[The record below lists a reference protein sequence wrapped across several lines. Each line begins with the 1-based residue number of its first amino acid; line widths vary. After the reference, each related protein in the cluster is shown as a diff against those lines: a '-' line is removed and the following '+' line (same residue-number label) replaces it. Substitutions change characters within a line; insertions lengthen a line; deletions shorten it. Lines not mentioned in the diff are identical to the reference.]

1 MATWK
6 KVLTEGAVNASD
18 FTDSDGTSGQVLQ
31 TNGSDTL
38 SWGNKTTNTNTN
50 QLTTFT
56 VSATTDSTATTISQD
71 DDLMFAA
78 GTGIACETT
87 ADGTVTITNTIGDS
101 FLTTE
106 EVQDICGGMFTNN
119 TVARATAA
127 YDDATGKVNL
137 TIDDMTA
144 NTQLSTEQ
152 VQDIV
157 GGMLVGTETRI
168 GVTYDD
174 TNGRINFVVDDMTA
188 NDNTMGSG
196 FTVSA
201 TTDTTATTITQGDD
215 LFFAAGT
222 GISCTTSADGTV
234 TIVNTSPDANH
245 NTDVSVS
252 KDNLETTLALMD
264 TNYTI
269 GSSANV
275 DGTISGD
282 LTVTGDL
289 TVSGATVTMDVAT
302 LSVEDKIIEL
312 ASGATSAAT
321 ASGAGIN
328 IGTTNGTQE
337 PTIEWTNSTAN
348 AQWSLKYE
356 GSATAYPIST
366 MSQSTANGTG
376 NNAGVGALHYNTT
389 ADTLWLRTA

>member
-119 TVARATAA
+119 TEARATAV
-127 YDDATGKVNL
+127 YDDANAKVNL

-144 NTQLSTEQ
+144 NTQLSTEE

-222 GISCTTSADGTV
+222 GISCTTSANGTV

-245 NTDVSVS
+245 NTDVDVSVA
-252 KDNLETTLALMD
+252 NLKTRLAGGFGG
-264 TNYTI
+264 NAVTI
-269 GSSANV
+269 GDST
-275 DGTISGD
+275 D
-282 LTVTGDL
+282 TVTIAGNL
-289 TVSGATVTMDVAT
+289 VVSGETATMDVTT

-328 IGTTNGTQE
+328 INTTNGTQE

-348 AQWSLKYE
+348 AQWSLKYD
-356 GSATAYPIST
+356 GSTTAYPIST
-366 MSQSTANGTG
+366 MSQSSADGTG
-376 NNAGVGALHYNTT
+376 NDAGVGALHYNTT
-389 ADTLWLRTA
+389 ADTLWLRTS

>member
-18 FTDSDGTSGQVLQ
+18 FTDSDGTTGQVLQ

-119 TVARATAA
+119 TEARATAV
-127 YDDATGKVNL
+127 YDDANAKVNL

-144 NTQLSTEQ
+144 NTQLSTEE

-222 GISCTTSADGTV
+222 GISCTTSANGTV

-245 NTDVSVS
+245 NTDVDVSVA
-252 KDNLETTLALMD
+252 NLKTRLAGGFGG
-264 TNYTI
+264 NAVTI
-269 GSSANV
+269 GDST
-275 DGTISGD
+275 D
-282 LTVTGDL
+282 TVTIAGNL
-289 TVSGATVTMDVAT
+289 VVSGETATMDVTT

-328 IGTTNGTQE
+328 INTTNGTQE

-348 AQWSLKYE
+348 AQWSLKYD
-356 GSATAYPIST
+356 GSTTAYPIST
-366 MSQSTANGTG
+366 MSQSSADGTG
-376 NNAGVGALHYNTT
+376 NDAGVGALHYNTT
-389 ADTLWLRTA
+389 ADTLWLRTS